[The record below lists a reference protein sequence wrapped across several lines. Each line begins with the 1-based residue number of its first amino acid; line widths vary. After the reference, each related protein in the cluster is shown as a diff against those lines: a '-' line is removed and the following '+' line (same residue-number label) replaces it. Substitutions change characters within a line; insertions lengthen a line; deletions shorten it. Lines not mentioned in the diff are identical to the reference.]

1 MVNKNIKTQK
11 KMLNHNLP
19 IKESKTGMNITMC
32 GKGSCKCPA
41 VDIDI
46 NKDEV
51 LIGGKEEG
59 YTTFTKEQFE
69 LLVNEVKGGRFDKYI
84 NQ

>member
-1 MVNKNIKTQK
+1 
-11 KMLNHNLP
+11 MLNNRLP
-19 IKESKTGMNITMC
+19 IKETRTGLNITMC

-41 VDIDI
+41 VDIDE

-59 YTTFTKEQFE
+59 YTTFTKEQFKLFME
-69 LLVNEVKGGRFDKYI
+69 EVKGGTFDKYL
-84 NQ
+84 QD